1 MSVRRSRSSRY
12 QGHVPVAGRR
22 SLRAARRLF
31 GAALAAVL
39 LASPLAAPAGETVD
53 ENGKKIEASAEAPK
67 FLEKTSERG
76 PVQARVRLEPA
87 TPVIGDT
94 VTLTVEVTA
103 EDGIDLMMPEFGQ
116 SLDRFSVREFVPKE
130 SVDASGKTVSTQRY
144 VLEPPLSG
152 PQAVPPLLIEFID
165 HRPGQRPAPEGEQT
179 YELLTERIPFEVG
192 SVVPEGASND
202 LRPVREHLA
211 PLREPGA
218 LWPWLVGLAVLA
230 AVAAP
235 LAYRSWKA
243 ARAEVRRRS
252 AYDVARARL
261 DTLSSRQRPANEDEI
276 DTFFV
281 ELSALI
287 RRYLED
293 RFELRA
299 PELTTEE
306 FLQVA
311 SASPDLDE
319 AHQGFLRGFLRR
331 ADEVK
336 FGRFIPPPEDIEA
349 ALQSASRFLD
359 ETRGPTEAALAAPQ
373 TGAAHA

>member
-1 MSVRRSRSSRY
+1 VSVRCSAPRLPR
-12 QGHVPVAGRR
+12 VARIRR
-22 SLRAARRLF
+22 STRIAAGVMLA
-31 GAALAAVL
+31 GALLAAATAVTV
-39 LASPLAAPAGETVD
+39 SAAD
-53 ENGKKIEASAEAPK
+53 EAPDEKKPEAATEAPK
-67 FLEKTSERG
+67 FVEKTSERG

-87 TPVIGDT
+87 APVIGDT
-94 VTLTVEVTA
+94 VSLTVEVTA

-130 SVDASGKTVSTQRY
+130 QVDATGRTVSTQRY

-152 PQAVPPLLIEFID
+152 PQAVPPLLIEFVD
-165 HRPGQRPAPEGEQT
+165 RRPGQRPAPEGEET
-179 YELLTERIPFEVG
+179 YELLTERIPFEVA
-192 SVVPEGASND
+192 SVVPEGASKE

-218 LWPWLVGLAVLA
+218 LWPWLVALALLA
-230 AVAAP
+230 AIAAP
-235 LAYRSWKA
+235 LAYRSWMS
-243 ARAEVRRRS
+243 ARAEGRRRS

-261 DTLSSRQRPANEDEI
+261 DTLSSRQRPADEHEI
-276 DTFFV
+276 DAFFV

-306 FLQVA
+306 FLQAA

-319 AHQGFLRGFLRR
+319 AHQAFLRSFLRR

-336 FGRFIPPPEDIEA
+336 FGRLIPPPEDIEA
-349 ALQSASRFLD
+349 ALSSASRFLD
-359 ETRGPTEAALAAPQ
+359 ETRGPVEMAAAAHEA
-373 TGAAHA
+373 GAAHA

>member
-1 MSVRRSRSSRY
+1 M
-12 QGHVPVAGRR
+12 A
-22 SLRAARRLF
+22 
-31 GAALAAVL
+31 L
-39 LASPLAAPAGETVD
+39 LAFAPGAFAD
-53 ENGKKIEASAEAPK
+53 EASDAQKAMAEAPR
-67 FLEKTSERG
+67 FIEKTSERG
-76 PVQARVRLEPA
+76 PVSARVRLEPA
-87 TPVIGDT
+87 APVIGDT
-94 VTLTVEVTA
+94 VTLTIEVTA

-130 SVDASGKTVSTQRY
+130 AIGADGKTVSTQRY

-165 HRPGQRPAPEGEQT
+165 RRPGQRPAPDGEQT
-179 YELLTERIPFEVG
+179 YELLTERLPFEVA
-192 SVVPEGASND
+192 SVVPEGASNE
-202 LRPVREHLA
+202 LRPLREHLA

-230 AVAAP
+230 AIAAP

-243 ARAEVRRRS
+243 ARGEARRRS
-252 AYDVARARL
+252 AWDVARARL
-261 DTLSSRQRPANEDEI
+261 DALSSRQRPANEDEI
-276 DTFFV
+276 DSFFV

-359 ETRGPTEAALAAPQ
+359 ETRGPTEAAVAAPQ
-373 TGAAHA
+373 AGAAHA

>member
-1 MSVRRSRSSRY
+1 VRRSPATRNAPAAAAGLTLAATARLALVALLA
-12 QGHVPVAGRR
+12 GCLVAPGVAG
-22 SLRAARRLF
+22 AA
-31 GAALAAVL
+31 
-39 LASPLAAPAGETVD
+39 EDD
-53 ENGKKIEASAEAPK
+53 EGKKIEAAAEAPK
-67 FLEKTSERG
+67 LLEKTSERG

-87 TPVIGDT
+87 APVIGDT

-103 EDGIDLMMPEFGQ
+103 DDGIELVMPDFGQ

-130 SVDASGKTVSTQRY
+130 TVDASSRTVSTQRY

-152 PQAVPPLLIEFID
+152 PQAIPPLLIEFVD
-165 HRPGQRPAPEGEQT
+165 RRPGQRPAPEGEQS
-179 YELLTERIPFEVG
+179 YELLTERIPFEVD
-192 SVVPEGASND
+192 SVVPAGASNE

-211 PLREPGA
+211 PLREPGS

-243 ARAEVRRRS
+243 ARGEARRRS
-252 AYDVARARL
+252 AWEIARARL
-261 DTLSSRQRPANEDEI
+261 DALSSRQRPASEDDI

-281 ELSALI
+281 ELSSLI

-319 AHQGFLRGFLRR
+319 AHQAFLRDFLRR

-336 FGRFIPPPEDIEA
+336 FGRLIPPPEDIEA
-349 ALQSASRFLD
+349 ALASASRFLD
-359 ETRGPTEAALAAPQ
+359 DTRGPVEAAD
-373 TGAAHA
+373 GAEAQPGAQPGVTRA

>member
-1 MSVRRSRSSRY
+1 VKLVCFLR
-12 QGHVPVAGRR
+12 PVA
-22 SLRAARRLF
+22 LAVALL
-31 GAALAAVL
+31 ALAPEAF
-39 LASPLAAPAGETVD
+39 ADEAAEAD
-53 ENGKKIEASAEAPK
+53 GKKVEAAAEAPK
-67 FLEKTSERG
+67 LIEKTSERG
-76 PVQARVRLEPA
+76 PVSARVRLEPA
-87 TPVIGDT
+87 APVIGDT
-94 VTLTVEVTA
+94 VTLTIEVTA
-103 EDGIDLMMPEFGQ
+103 EDGIDLLMPEFGQ

-130 SVDASGKTVSTQRY
+130 AVGPDGKTVSTQRY

-152 PQAVPPLLIEFID
+152 PQSVPPLLIEFID
-165 HRPGQRPAPEGEQT
+165 RRPGQRPAPDGEQT
-179 YELLTERIPFEVG
+179 YELLTERLPFEVA
-192 SVVPEGASND
+192 SVVPEGASNE
-202 LRPVREHLA
+202 LRPLREHLA

-230 AVAAP
+230 AIAAP

-243 ARAEVRRRS
+243 ARGEARRRS
-252 AYDVARARL
+252 AWDVARARL
-261 DTLSSRQRPANEDEI
+261 DALSSRQRPANEDEI
-276 DTFFV
+276 DSFFV

-359 ETRGPTEAALAAPQ
+359 ETRGPTEAAVAAPQ
-373 TGAAHA
+373 AGAAHA